1 MTGRP
6 SSYTAKM
13 GATICTRL
21 VAGESLNKMCQDDGM
36 PSVATVYNWLAANQN
51 FLEIYTRAREDQADT
66 LADQIVSIADEE
78 CTTVKADKHST
89 QADEDGNTEV
99 VFDSTAVARN
109 RLRVDARKWVAAKLK
124 PKKYGDFA
132 RNEGSGPNGGPIPM
146 PAASATPEEAERIY
160 RELMNERPGT
170 S

>member
-1 MTGRP
+1 MARP
-6 SSYTAKM
+6 SSYTKER
-13 GATICTRL
+13 GAAICARL
-21 VAGESLNKMCQDDGM
+21 IAGESLNRICQDEGM
-36 PSVATVYNWLAANQN
+36 PSVVTVYNWLAASEE
-51 FLEIYTRAREDQADT
+51 FLKLYTRAREDQADT

-78 CTTVKADKHST
+78 CTTVKADKHGT
-89 QADEDGNTEV
+89 KADDDDGNTEV

-132 RNEGSGPNGGPIPM
+132 RNEISGPNGGPVPIL
-146 PAASATPEEAERIY
+146 AASATPEEAERIY
-160 RELMNERPGT
+160 RELMNVRPGT